1 MIKRKFIEIY
11 LDRKLIELLK
21 KFVEIYS
28 HTPDLQFDPCIDPVI
43 PIYPYSQ
50 DYEERR
56 RTAHYL
62 LLVASIDES
71 RIVGKSENAR
81 KLLVRFYQCFGEDLF
96 RITDECVFKNVLD
109 NVTADLSLGRLRGRI
124 PEILAGVNRFV
135 MERARGDL
143 INYSRMFQK
152 PYDFVEEIG
161 TNIPRMGK
169 SNKSARKK
177 AWMYMRWMVR
187 DYPDLRIF
195 DHFSPEDL
203 FVPLDRNV
211 AKVAVCLGVLNKNK
225 SKNSLTWKDVVKVTE
240 FARTLYPE
248 DPAKVDYPFFL
259 LGRDIRIV
267 EEKCTEKLKPLLK
280 EKLKNV

>member
-21 KFVEIYS
+21 KFVEIHS
-28 HTPDLQFDPCIDPVI
+28 HTPDLQFDPYIDPVI

-50 DYEERR
+50 DPRERR

-62 LLVASIDES
+62 LLVASIDEGK
-71 RIVGKSENAR
+71 IVGKSENAR
-81 KLLVRFYQCFGEDLF
+81 KLLVRLYQYFGEYLF
-96 RITDECVFKNVLD
+96 KITDESVFKNVLD
-109 NVTADLSLGRLRGRI
+109 IITTNISLGEDWKEI
-124 PEILAGVNRFV
+124 PKILAGVNRFV
-135 MERARGDL
+135 MGRAGGDL

-152 PYDFVEEIG
+152 PYNFVEEIG
-161 TNIPRMGK
+161 NNIPRMGK
-169 SNKSARKK
+169 NNKLVRKK

-225 SKNSLTWKDVVKVTE
+225 LNNSKYSKNKSKNSLTWEDVVEVTE

-259 LGRDIRIV
+259 WEGTLR
-267 EEKCTEKLKPLLK
+267 
-280 EKLKNV
+280 